1 MEMGC
6 QYFGICRDATHCA
19 WLGNVLDRAALT
31 YVCQAGAHLYQ
42 KDLSGTIKE
51 LFADILQNAGE
62 NLTDKIL
69 AAASD
74 EED

>member
-1 MEMGC
+1 MEIGC
-6 QYFGICRDATHCA
+6 QYFGICRDATHRT
-19 WLGNVLDRAALT
+19 WLAHVLDRAALT

-62 NLTDKIL
+62 NLTDENL
-69 AAASD
+69 ADASD